1 MPAHLARLLPF
12 LLLCAFAAP
21 ALAEEEEP
29 PICDQGTS
37 SITKAACDARLQKYQ
52 PILAE
57 GAPMVD
63 IKARCPKIS
72 GLSYDMRCVDPPIP
86 PSPGILVCEST
97 GGGFM
102 CEAMPQGDGLTY
114 GWTVSGSVTLSTPGT
129 PESPFRNVSCT
140 RGGGGTVTVTVTSPF
155 ALSAT
160 YSRNV
165 YCSY

>member
-12 LLLCAFAAP
+12 LLLGAFAAP

-86 PSPGILVCEST
+86 RR
-97 GGGFM
+97 
-102 CEAMPQGDGLTY
+102 ALTRE
-114 GWTVSGSVTLSTPGT
+114 GRHRREHRGT
-129 PESPFRNVSCT
+129 DRHLE
-140 RGGGGTVTVTVTSPF
+140 
-155 ALSAT
+155 
-160 YSRNV
+160 
-165 YCSY
+165 